1 MPPSSP
7 SRPRVPRTT
16 FVERVRAN
24 FFRGLVVV
32 LPAGGTIVLVLW
44 ALGFVD
50 DKVAPFLP
58 GWFGEGH
65 IAGIGLAV
73 FVALTTAVGALLK
86 GYAGRTVVRT
96 GEGLLVRVP
105 FVRPLYVGAKQ
116 IVETAI
122 AKGGTSFRQ
131 TCLLEYPERGIWTV
145 VAIAGPIEGE
155 VPRRAGEDDLVAVL
169 VPTAPNPITGFLIFA
184 PRRDL
189 IPLDISIEEAAKL
202 VMSAGLVGP
211 PGYAPDGAR

>member
-1 MPPSSP
+1 
-7 SRPRVPRTT
+7 
-16 FVERVRAN
+16 
-24 FFRGLVVV
+24 
-32 LPAGGTIVLVLW
+32 VLVLW
-44 ALGFVD
+44 AVGFVD

-65 IAGIGLAV
+65 IAGVGLLA
-73 FVALTTAVGALLK
+73 FIALTAAVGALIK
-86 GYAGRTVVRT
+86 GYAGREVVRI
-96 GEGLLVRVP
+96 GEGALVRVP
-105 FVRPLYVGAKQ
+105 FVRPVYVGAKQ

-145 VAIAGPIEGE
+145 VAMTAPVEGE
-155 VPRRAGEDDLVAVL
+155 VPRRVGEEDLVGVL
-169 VPTAPNPITGFLIFA
+169 VPTAPNPITGILVFA

-189 IPLDISIEEAAKL
+189 IPLDIGIEDAAKL

-211 PGYAPDGAR
+211 PGYAPDAQR